1 MQLYSNHNIFYFFLM
16 NLGRL
21 FLYAFCLVV
30 LISTQGFCQKKR
42 KKKKEKKARQEQFE
56 PTTTDEI
63 FQFRNINKIP
73 FYYNEKEL
81 KSIEL
86 KETAK
91 DWENL
96 YKELGGYIARFGI
109 QNFYK
114 DTYLLWRYAKLTEL
128 YGNIED
134 SKILYKLVLKHSRDD
149 LELERLEIYYDSIS
163 KNELEKYVPIDYYYE
178 LVDYRRNIDTLS
190 PPRGWQINMGHFI
203 NSEYSDYGPALAIDD
218 KTLIFTS
225 KRNIIPDGLDTK
237 QNEDI
242 YFSITEYDQW
252 DYAQPISELN
262 TIYNEGSVCMSN
274 DGETLYFARCDA
286 PDSYGNCDIYV
297 STLQEDSTWARATNL
312 GVNVNSRAWDSHP
325 SLSHNDDT
333 LYFASDRIGGFGMSD
348 IYFTFKD
355 KKGNWV
361 PSQNLGPI
369 INSRNSEVSPFIH
382 PAHYVLYFSSNGYLL
397 NFGEFDIYKSSKVG
411 SSWQESDNIGPLV
424 NGAGSE
430 FYFTIDSKSKDLF
443 YARSIEN
450 DLDNLDL
457 YSFPLPMEGQ
467 PLATT
472 RLYGS
477 LLDSNTKDPF
487 ERGIVTIVDL
497 ETGIEVAPQYL
508 SKEGKFEFKLINN
521 KQYLLIIQGDE
532 FFRVEEIFFLDGD
545 MELNMVTE
553 SITSRLKFETIE
565 FDNGSA
571 ELKTSM
577 YVDLD
582 KLSDFLLDNPDFK
595 LKIAGH
601 TDSDGSYDFN
611 MDLSIDRAKAI
622 AEYIIYFGTIP
633 SAKIETFGY
642 GSSQPIV
649 EEKTEEDQALN
660 RRVEFELYRPSQEEL
675 KKMQQE
681 ILEEEEEE
689 W

>member
-1 MQLYSNHNIFYFFLM
+1 M
-16 NLGRL
+16 NLSRL
-21 FLYAFCLVV
+21 FIGTICLIF
-30 LISTQGFCQKKR
+30 LINVQAVSQKKR
-42 KKKKEKKARQEQFE
+42 KNKKSKKKTVVEQFE
-56 PTTTDEI
+56 PSTTDEI
-63 FQFRNINKIP
+63 FQFRNVNKIP
-73 FYYNEKEL
+73 FFYNEKQL
-81 KSIEL
+81 NSIEK
-86 KETAK
+86 KEASK
-91 DWENL
+91 DWEGL
-96 YKELGGYIARFGI
+96 YKDLGSYIANFGI

-114 DTYLLWRYAKLTEL
+114 NTHLIWRYAKLTEL
-128 YGNIED
+128 YGDMED
-134 SKILYKLVLKHSRDD
+134 AKLLYKLVLKHNRDD
-149 LELERLEIYYDSIS
+149 IDLEKLEIYYDSIS
-163 KNELEKYVPIDYYYE
+163 KKELGKYVPIDYYYE
-178 LVDYRRNIDTLS
+178 LIDYRRNVDTLR
-190 PPRGWQINMGHFI
+190 PPKGWQINMGHFI
-203 NSEYSDYGPALAIDD
+203 NSEYSDYGPALALDD

-225 KRNIIPDGLDTK
+225 KRNIMSNGLDTK

-242 YFSITEYDQW
+242 YFSTIEYDQW
-252 DYAQPISELN
+252 DYAQPIKELN
-262 TIYNEGSVCMSN
+262 TIYNEGSVCMSK
-274 DGETLYFARCDA
+274 DGKTLYFARCDA
-286 PDSYGNCDIYV
+286 PESYGNCDIYV
-297 STLQEDSTWARATNL
+297 STLQPDSTWSKAVNL
-312 GVNVNSRAWDSHP
+312 GVNINSRAWDSHP

-348 IYFTFKD
+348 IYYSYKD
-355 KKGNWV
+355 KKGAWI
-361 PSQNLGPI
+361 PAQNIGPI

-382 PAHYVLYFSSNGYLL
+382 PTHHILYFSSNGYVL
-397 NFGEFDIYKSSKVG
+397 NFGEFDIYKSSKSG
-411 SSWQESDNIGPLV
+411 GTWKEADNIGPLV

-430 FYFTIDSKSKDLF
+430 FYFTIDSNSKDLF

-450 DLDNLDL
+450 DLNNLDL

-472 RLYGS
+472 RLTGS
-477 LLDSNTKDPF
+477 LLDSNTGNPF
-487 ERGIVTIVDL
+487 ERGIVSIIDI

-508 SKEGKFEFKLINN
+508 SVEGKFDFKLINN

-553 SITSRLKFETIE
+553 SIKSLLKFESIE

-577 YVDLD
+577 YDDLD

-595 LKIAGH
+595 LKISGH

-611 MDLSIDRAKAI
+611 MDLSNNRAKAI
-622 AEYIIYFGTIP
+622 AEYIIYFGNI
-633 SAKIETFGY
+633 SAARIETFGF

-649 EEKTEEDQALN
+649 EEITEEDKALN

-675 KKMQQE
+675 IQMQQE
-681 ILEEEEEE
+681 IQEEDDDE